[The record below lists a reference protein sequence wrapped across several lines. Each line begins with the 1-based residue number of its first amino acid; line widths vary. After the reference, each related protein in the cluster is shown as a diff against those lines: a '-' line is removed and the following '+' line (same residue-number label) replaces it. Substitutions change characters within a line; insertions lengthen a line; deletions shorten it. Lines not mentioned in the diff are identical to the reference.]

1 MTKYKFTEVKY
12 HLCLRHSKKE
22 ILPERKKGEGGEQG
36 EKKRGR
42 KVMRE
47 DEKVF
52 FFCSNFKILNIVR

>member
-1 MTKYKFTEVKY
+1 MTKYKVTEVKS

-42 KVMRE
+42 KVRRE

-52 FFCSNFKILNIVR
+52 FFCSNFKTLNIVK